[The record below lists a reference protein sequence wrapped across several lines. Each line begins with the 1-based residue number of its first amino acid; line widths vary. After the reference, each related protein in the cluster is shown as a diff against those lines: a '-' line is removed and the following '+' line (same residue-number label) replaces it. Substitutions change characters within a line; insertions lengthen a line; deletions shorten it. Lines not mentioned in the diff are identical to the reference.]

1 MDSQP
6 NKPRRLVAI
15 DAMNLLSRAYYGIP
29 LAFDSANRPN
39 NALRG
44 WFNTW
49 FLIQEQLEPA
59 QIIAVFDGG
68 RDPLRLKVLPEY
80 KANRAK
86 KPDEFMQQLDAAYS
100 LCGAMGV
107 LPYRKPGVEAD
118 DILYTLSFMVPPEE
132 ELLVFSNDKDLTQ
145 CIRRDSRLAKPTQ
158 TDGRS
163 AIQFWDDR
171 QVVEHFGVRPE
182 QMALYLAMVGDSSDN
197 IPGVPQIGP
206 KTAAKLIAQFPDQAT
221 LVHAPEMGG
230 NRWQALSTS
239 LEVTQLKT
247 IAGIQWPPRV
257 ESSEID
263 YELLGSFCRQR
274 ALYRVADKLALRI
287 SRGLSEPATAGL
299 RTTRGRE
306 RPTREDEKQPSFNL

>member
-1 MDSQP
+1 
-6 NKPRRLVAI
+6 
-15 DAMNLLSRAYYGIP
+15 MNLLSRAYYGIP

-68 RDPLRLKVLPEY
+68 RDPQRLKILPEY

-86 KPDEFMQQLDAAYS
+86 KPDEFLEQLDAAYS
-100 LCGAMGV
+100 LCGAMGI

-118 DILYTLSFMVPPEE
+118 DILYTLSLMVPPEE
-132 ELLVFSNDKDLTQ
+132 ELVVFSNDKDLTQ

-158 TDGRS
+158 KDGRS
-163 AIQFWDDR
+163 AIEFWDDT

-182 QMALYLAMVGDSSDN
+182 QMALYLAMVGDSIDTSRC
-197 IPGVPQIGP
+197 
-206 KTAAKLIAQFPDQAT
+206 TANRSKDRPELIAQFPDQAT

-230 NRWQALSTS
+230 NRWQALSAS

-247 IAGIQWPPRV
+247 IPGIQWPARV
-257 ESSEID
+257 ERSEVD
-263 YELLGSFCRQR
+263 HEWLGSFCRQR

-306 RPTREDEKQPSFNL
+306 RPTRDEKQPSFNL